1 VYDGADKETK
11 LRLSTNKTEV
21 STSLLVRAP
30 NQPLMRLIAD
40 NVNNPTTGDD
50 MGVLRF
56 SRNFEDPLALDLA
69 RAIFND
75 FSNRVIADGGTV
87 EGSEECVATELELIV
102 AGEYLINMAEV
113 RAEYTGSLNSTK
125 SDMVFYVNNG
135 GIPVEKMRITSDG
148 ELIATEIDGGTF

>member
-1 VYDGADKETK
+1 
-11 LRLSTNKTEV
+11 
-21 STSLLVRAP
+21 
-30 NQPLMRLIAD
+30 
-40 NVNNPTTGDD
+40 